1 MRDKLIKTIREV
13 PIADKTYPEYVEALA
28 DKLIDTGIITMPC
41 IIHNKQADDYQ
52 VVTREKQIEEMAK
65 DIEQARIKATDTT
78 NSMNYGFG
86 GWYAKELYAK
96 GYRKASDVA
105 MEIFEE
111 IEKLMNEV
119 YSSVQFGCY
128 SYGTTKNLDS
138 PSAIRQ
144 CGKLEGV
151 KYLGDKIAQLKKK
164 YTSEM

>member
-105 MEIFEE
+105 REIFEE
-111 IEKLMNEV
+111 IEKTTASV
-119 YSSVQFGCY
+119 YNDFMFNRDGVGMRAHYVVEFSDE
-128 SYGTTKNLDS
+128 LDL
-138 PSAIRQ
+138 AIA
-144 CGKLEGV
+144 E
-151 KYLGDKIAQLKKK
+151 LKKK
-164 YTSEM
+164 YTEEGK